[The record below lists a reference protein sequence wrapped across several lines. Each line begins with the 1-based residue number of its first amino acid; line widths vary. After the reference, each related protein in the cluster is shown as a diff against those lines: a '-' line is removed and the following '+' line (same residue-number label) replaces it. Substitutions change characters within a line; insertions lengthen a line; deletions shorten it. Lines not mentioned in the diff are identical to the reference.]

1 MTIMSRLPRFARAA
15 SRGALAGA
23 TWPARWEMW
32 RAGRPGWVGYALLS
46 EFGAVVLTVVGL
58 VERSG
63 DRSDLLWFGVLLV
76 LGVAQAEM
84 SSGIERVRRW
94 LGGQTHINVT
104 SVWYL
109 AGAVLLDPGWVALLA
124 AALYFHLWFRVWR
137 HVRSRP
143 AHRIV
148 ASTAWAVLS
157 CLAASYLVRAVGLGG
172 LAEARDVAS
181 KGAAIVLVA
190 AVVFEVVNAVVV
202 STGIYLYTKQH
213 SVADLLG
220 TWEDNVLELVT
231 LCLGGLTALALAY
244 QPILVVLVFPPLV
257 LLHRHVLLKQLEVAA
272 ATDEKT
278 GLLNTTG
285 WHRLAD
291 RELARVDRKVG
302 MTLGV
307 LMVDLDHFKRVN
319 DTYGHLAGDVV
330 LKAVATTITATVRDY
345 DSVGRF
351 GGEEFVVLL
360 PDIAEGHVVVVAE
373 RVREAIGR
381 LVVEVASG
389 GEPVAIRGLSAS
401 IGVATYP
408 AAGTVVER
416 LVTSADAA
424 LYRAKTAG
432 RNRVVSGG

>member
-1 MTIMSRLPRFARAA
+1 MSRLPRFARAA
-15 SRGALAGA
+15 SHSVLVGV

-32 RAGRPGWVGYALLS
+32 RTGRPGWLVYALLS
-46 EFGAVVLTVVGL
+46 ELGAVVLTVLGL

-63 DRSDLLWFGVLLV
+63 DRSDLLWFGILLV

-109 AGAVLLDPGWVALLA
+109 AGAVLLDPGWVGLLS

-137 HVRSRP
+137 HVRGRP

-157 CLAASYLVRAVGLGG
+157 CLAASYLVRAAGLGG
-172 LAEARDVAS
+172 LVEARDVAA
-181 KGAAIVLVA
+181 KGAVIVLVA

-202 STGIYLYTKQH
+202 SAGISLYTNEH

-231 LCLGGLTALALAY
+231 LCLGGLTALALVY
-244 QPILVVLVFPPLV
+244 QPILVILVFPPLV

-285 WHRLAD
+285 WHRLAN

-330 LKAVATTITATVRDY
+330 LKEVATTITAAVRDY

-360 PDIAEGHVVVVAE
+360 PDIAENHVVVVAE
-373 RVREAIGR
+373 RVREAIAS
-381 LVVEVASG
+381 LVVELEFD
-389 GEPVAIRGLSAS
+389 GEPAVISGLSAS

-408 AAGTVVER
+408 EAGTVVDR
-416 LVTSADAA
+416 LVASADAA
-424 LYRAKTAG
+424 LYQAKSSG
-432 RNRVVSGG
+432 RNKVVSGG